1 VIGNHSH
8 IGGLVVSGLLTMAML
23 AARPAGEDELMKR
36 LTEMSDHWFLLVV
49 RGFTFVSTL
58 RNY

>member
-1 VIGNHSH
+1 MIGNHSH

-49 RGFTFVSTL
+49 CELIAFL
-58 RNY
+58 H